1 MAAKKPA
8 TSAPQASSELAL
20 VKNLAEILGQTGL
33 TEIEFEQKGTRVRVS
48 RNNAANAV
56 MVPAPNFVAAP
67 PTPAQPQAPSALA
80 AAPAPAVHP
89 GTVKSPMVGTA
100 YRAPAPGAPNFVE
113 VGAEVRVGQTLVIIE
128 AMKTM
133 NQIPAPRA
141 GRVTQ
146 IFVENAQPVEYG
158 EALVVIE

>member
-1 MAAKKPA
+1 MAAKKLA
-8 TSAPQASSELAL
+8 RPQASNELAL

-48 RNNAANAV
+48 KSIAANVAV
-56 MVPAPNFVAAP
+56 APAPSFVAAP
-67 PTPAQPQAPSALA
+67 QSAPPPSPHNASALA
-80 AAPAPAVHP
+80 PAPAPAVHP

-113 VGAEVRVGQTLVIIE
+113 VGAEVRVGQTLLIIE

-146 IFVENAQPVEYG
+146 ILIENAQPVEYG

>member
-8 TSAPQASSELAL
+8 TQHVSSELAL
-20 VKNLAEILGQTGL
+20 VKNLAEILGETGL

-48 RNNAANAV
+48 RGIAANVAV
-56 MVPAPNFVAAP
+56 NSTPSFTT
-67 PTPAQPQAPSALA
+67 PTPPPPAQSHAPSALA
-80 AAPAPAVHP
+80 PAPVPAVHP
-89 GTVKSPMVGTA
+89 GTVKSPMVGTV

-113 VGAEVRVGQTLVIIE
+113 VGTEVRVGQTLLIIE

-146 IFVENAQPVEYG
+146 ILVENAQPVEYG

>member
-8 TSAPQASSELAL
+8 VQKAPSELAL
-20 VKNLAEILGQTGL
+20 VRDLAEILGQTGL
-33 TEIEFEQKGTRVRVS
+33 TEIELEQKGTRVRVS
-48 RNNAANAV
+48 RSISANIGV
-56 MVPAPNFVAAP
+56 TAAP
-67 PTPAQPQAPSALA
+67 GFAPPPQLPQTAA
-80 AAPAPAVHP
+80 AAPAPAPTVHP

-113 VGAEVRVGQTLVIIE
+113 VGTEVRVGQTLLIIE

-146 IFVENAQPVEYG
+146 IFVENSQPVEYG
-158 EALVVIE
+158 EALIVIE